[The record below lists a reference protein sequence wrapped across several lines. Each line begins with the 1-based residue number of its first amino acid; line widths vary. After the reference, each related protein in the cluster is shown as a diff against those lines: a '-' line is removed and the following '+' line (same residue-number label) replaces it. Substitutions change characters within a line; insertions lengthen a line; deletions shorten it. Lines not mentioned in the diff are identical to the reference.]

1 MKRALRILA
10 FGLMLLLLAGCSTSG
25 SRLLYPDHYTV
36 RRGDTLY
43 SIAWRF
49 KLDHKEL
56 AQWNGIGPPYTIYPG
71 QRLIMNPMQAQAE
84 RSRRAAAANTTSSAP
99 RQPTTTRPSAPASTS
114 TASVS
119 RPTVTTTTGKVAAAP
134 APSRWLWPTDGEVI
148 RRFSQENAG
157 KKGIAISGKK
167 GQPVM
172 ATAGGEVVYSGSGLL
187 GYGQLIIINHNKNYL
202 SAYAHNS
209 SLLVKEGDIVEAGQQ
224 IAKLGDTGTD
234 RVMLHFEIRRDGR
247 PVDPLK
253 YLPAR

>member
-1 MKRALRILA
+1 MKRAPRMLA
-10 FGLMLLLLAGCSTSG
+10 CGLMLLLLAGCGTSG

-43 SIAWRF
+43 AIAWRF

-56 AQWNGIGPPYTIYPG
+56 ARWNGIGPPYTIYPG

-84 RSRRAAAANTTSSAP
+84 RSRRAVATDTTSRAP
-99 RQPTTTRPSAPASTS
+99 RQPTTAPASASTS
-114 TASVS
+114 TASVA
-119 RPTVTTTTGKVAAAP
+119 RPAVTTTTGKVAAAP

-148 RRFSQENAG
+148 RRFSQDNAG

-167 GQPVM
+167 GQPVI

-187 GYGQLIIINHNKNYL
+187 GYGRLIIINHNKNYL

-209 SLLVKEGDIVEAGQQ
+209 RLLVKEGDIVEAGQQ
-224 IAKLGDTGTD
+224 IATLGDTGTD
-234 RVMLHFEIRRDGR
+234 RAMLHFEIRLDGR